1 MSKAI
6 LQYLERVVAQDKDT
20 WFSIHHRV
28 IDPAGIKLDSYP
40 GSAHRMFRNRDGTS
54 PTWMHKG
61 FDVYLAMGAYLNPGE
76 HYPNKPFPSAL
87 RQKANLLA
95 CKCLYMD
102 VDVKKGAFA
111 STSEAK
117 KAVRKFV
124 LDAGLPLPTF
134 INASGSGGL
143 HVYWTLDQLITPQE
157 FDKLAGKLVTV
168 AMQHGIFF
176 DQQCTTDRV
185 RLLRVADTWNFKADP
200 KPVTCIWDSKID
212 VSVDA
217 MRKALDPYAIW
228 VTPVGSSKPGEPR
241 QPSANDDMRLPKDS
255 FPPIDLDSV
264 AVDCPF
270 VRDTLT
276 DGGASLSEPL
286 WKHTISLACHTSDP
300 EGDAHRL
307 SKGHPEY
314 SPRRNRAEVS
324 AGATG

>member
-40 GSAHRMFRNRDGTS
+40 GSAHQSFRTAMRDIAY
-54 PTWMHKG
+54 WMHKG
-61 FDVYLAMGAYLNPGE
+61 FDVYLAMAAYLNPGE

-87 RQKANLLA
+87 RQKTNVTA

-117 KAVRKFV
+117 KAVLKFV
-124 LDAGLPLPTF
+124 LDAGLPLPT
-134 INASGSGGL
+134 IIVASGSGGL
-143 HVYWTLDQLITPQE
+143 HVYWTLDQLITPAE

-286 WKHTISLACHTSDP
+286 WKHTISLGMPHQ
-300 EGDAHRL
+300 
-307 SKGHPEY
+307 
-314 SPRRNRAEVS
+314 
-324 AGATG
+324 